1 MMLTL
6 VDFNEF
12 FCEYSLDEKQIT
24 RFRNVCFL
32 IIYCGH
38 IANSVTVYFF
48 VVDSLI
54 MYSGR

>member
-32 IIYCGH
+32 INHCGH